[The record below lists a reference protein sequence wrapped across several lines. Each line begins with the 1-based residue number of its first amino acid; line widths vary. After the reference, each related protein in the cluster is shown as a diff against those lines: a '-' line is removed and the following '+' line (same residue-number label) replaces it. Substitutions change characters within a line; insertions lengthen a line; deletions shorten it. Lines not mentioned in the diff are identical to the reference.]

1 MNRRRQIRFTS
12 QGTTSLKGRRRYR
25 YRRTHCRLAQASPS
39 RWSTRWL
46 ERLAPAGAAGG
57 DLDNACAR
65 AGLDKIKDQLNQR
78 SRRLPQPGNQ
88 LPRPLDRTGD
98 GEDG

>member
-1 MNRRRQIRFTS
+1 VSANPLPLGAGIAIKVGDEVVGAIS
-12 QGTTSLKGRRRYR
+12 AGR
-25 YRRTHCRLAQASPS
+25 
-39 RWSTRWL
+39 
-46 ERLAPAGAAGG
+46 AAGG

-98 GEDG
+98 GEAG